1 MEWVSKRGHQC
12 GASSGG
18 GDDSGEGKTCHDG
31 EPSGVLWGE
40 QFDAVAED
48 PSLDAEEPQRRA
60 SLGSAKES
68 SPCAGWSTSTSGHG
82 RRGGGPSAS
91 GDLGCLHV
99 RA

>member
-1 MEWVSKRGHQC
+1 MEWVSKRGRQC

-40 QFDAVAED
+40 LFDAVAED
-48 PSLDAEEPQRRA
+48 PGLDAEEPQRRA
-60 SLGSAKES
+60 SLGSAN
-68 SPCAGWSTSTSGHG
+68 WSTSTSGHS